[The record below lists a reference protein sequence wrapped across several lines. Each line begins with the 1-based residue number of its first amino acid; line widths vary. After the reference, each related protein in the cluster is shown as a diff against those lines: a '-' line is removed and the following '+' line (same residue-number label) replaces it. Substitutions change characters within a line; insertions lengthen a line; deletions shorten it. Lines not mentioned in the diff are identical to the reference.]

1 MTGPRP
7 RQREVPGKTPFPP
20 RPALG
25 PVVDFSIPDD
35 ARLIRDAVGAFI
47 EKEVK
52 PEEKRLGRALAEGRA
67 MLTDEGLLR
76 PEIVEALARIRRR
89 SAAAGWYAMHMPE
102 EAGGAG
108 VSKVATY
115 LAWKEVMRHGLGLN
129 MAVLSFV
136 EGPTPL
142 FLAMTPEQRAKWL
155 APMMRGEATSAF
167 CLTEPGAGSDVASL
181 ATTAR
186 REGDEYVLDGTKTFV
201 TNGPYADFLQVFAK
215 TDPAAGLFGLSCFL
229 VPRDAPGA
237 RMGAVQQSILEDG
250 GQCEWVFQGCRV
262 PVEDRVGEEG
272 DGFRLAIGNIGD
284 TRVTIGGQAVGLAE
298 SLLARMVDY
307 ARQREAFGRP
317 IGKQGQ
323 IQAYVADSA
332 TEVYAADNMVLNTC
346 WRIDHGM
353 DAVKES
359 SMVKLYCT
367 EMAFRVA
374 DRAIQVHGG
383 NGLMRETG
391 LEKAFRFARL
401 LRIPEGTSEIQR
413 WTIAKALGL

>member
-1 MTGPRP
+1 MDRG
-7 RQREVPGKTPFPP
+7 VASGAKLGGKNHFPLASG
-20 RPALG
+20 RGA
-25 PVVDFSIPDD
+25 VVDFTVPDD
-35 ARLIRDAVGAFI
+35 ARMIRDAVGAFI
-47 EKEVK
+47 ETEVK
-52 PEEKRLGRALAEGRA
+52 PEEARLAHLLSDERR
-67 MLTDEGLLR
+67 MLTDAGLLR
-76 PEIVEALARIRRR
+76 PEVVEAVARIRRR

-102 EAGGAG
+102 PVGGAG

-142 FLAMTPEQRAKWL
+142 FLAMSKDQQRKWL
-155 APMMRGEATSAF
+155 APMMRGERTSAF
-167 CLTEPGAGSDVASL
+167 CLTEPGAGSDVAAL
-181 ATTAR
+181 ETTAR

-215 TDPAAGLFGLSCFL
+215 TDPEAGLAGLSCFI

-237 RMGAVQQSILEDG
+237 RMGAVQQSIMADG
-250 GQCEWVFQGCRV
+250 GQCEWVFDGCRV
-262 PVEDRVGEEG
+262 PAKNRVGEEG
-272 DGFRLAIGNIGD
+272 DGFALAIGNIGD

-307 ARQREAFGRP
+307 ASQRKAFGRP

-323 IQAYVADSA
+323 LQAYVADSA
-332 TEVYAADNMVLNTC
+332 TEIYAADNMVLNTC
-346 WRIDHGM
+346 WRIDQKM
-353 DAVKES
+353 DVVKES

-374 DRAIQVHGG
+374 DRAVQVHGG
-383 NGLMRETG
+383 NGLMREVG

-413 WTIAKALGL
+413 WTIAKTLGL